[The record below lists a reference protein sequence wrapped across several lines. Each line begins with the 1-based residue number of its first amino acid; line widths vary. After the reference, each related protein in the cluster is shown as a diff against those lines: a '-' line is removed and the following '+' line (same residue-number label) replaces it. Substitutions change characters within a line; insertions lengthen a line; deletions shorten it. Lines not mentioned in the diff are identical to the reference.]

1 MRALTRG
8 PSITAAVSSMK
19 NKMHTIASDHVVSK
33 TIQAIVGVVN
43 LATSSCLVITF
54 IDSKPTMVTT
64 SVQQLPLAAAAL
76 FTYGPSPEL
85 GLRPSEHRYRRLPP
99 LPWLFF
105 PKGIGAGLWR
115 RSP

>member
-43 LATSSCLVITF
+43 LATSSCLVMITF
-54 IDSKPTMVTT
+54 IDSKPM
-64 SVQQLPLAAAAL
+64 QQ
-76 FTYGPSPEL
+76 
-85 GLRPSEHRYRRLPP
+85 
-99 LPWLFF
+99 W
-105 PKGIGAGLWR
+105 
-115 RSP
+115 